1 MDTLFQNKL
10 NEIEEKVNNN
20 KLDDAEKLAKELY
33 TEAVNKND
41 KAAIGYASKYIGQSA
56 FNKGLFQESFESYQR
71 SYANFKEIN
80 DSKGMISALNY
91 LSLLFT
97 EIGDFRNALKYML
110 EVLNIIN
117 SEKAFEIHRF
127 STINNIAILFT
138 SLKEY
143 DLALKYLN
151 ECFLLLKGNND
162 LKLNAVILFNIAE
175 VYCYKK
181 DYIKAKSYLEQS
193 RKESIAVEDK
203 AGISFCKSLDASLIV
218 LNGKNLK
225 AAQDIFQ
232 DALTGVYKY
241 GTRYDVLDVYSIFYR
256 TLYDKK
262 EYSTVKNIL
271 IKALSLAIEVK
282 SYVKQKEICGM
293 LHNIYRLE
301 DDYKNA
307 YESLVKKQQIDDI
320 SNSLIKDIQ
329 VNYLSET
336 YSIESSKLQME
347 ELESSVSTLKAL
359 AEMGNA
365 ITSSL
370 DINKI
375 FKILINT
382 LPNILKLN
390 SFGIAIIDNA
400 GSNLKYHFYDDKVG
414 IINKTFDLD
423 DDSILMNLSI
433 KANQE
438 IVIYDT
444 KDIKGYKS
452 KYNEETARLI
462 YNSNCRSI
470 LFCPLIYEG
479 RVIGGITAQSQIS
492 HTFSYKNLEI
502 LRIMASYVSVA
513 VTNQI
518 KTQYLEEISHL
529 DGLTQLYNR
538 HALSEYLEGSTSIYD
553 KKDMPL
559 AAIMIDIDY
568 LKQYNDNYGHVKG
581 DTCIKTVAHIIL
593 KVVNKYSGKA
603 FRYGGDEFLII
614 MENTDT
620 ERCDKIISSI
630 YKKLEAENLENLYS
644 KISNRVTITAG
655 AAIINENMFN
665 YKNLYHRAD
674 EALYEAKKKGKNTY
688 LIKG

>member
-10 NEIEEKVNNN
+10 NEIEEKVNGN
-20 KLDDAEKLAKELY
+20 KLADAEKLAKELY
-33 TEAVNKND
+33 TQAVDKNE
-41 KAAIGYASKYIGQSA
+41 KAAIGYASKYIGQIA

-71 SYANFKEIN
+71 CCANFKAIN
-80 DSKGMISALNY
+80 DSKGQIYALNG

-97 EIGDFRNALKYML
+97 QIGDFRNALKYML
-110 EVLNIIN
+110 EVLSIVNN
-117 SEKAFEIHRF
+117 ERAFEVHRF
-127 STINNIAILFT
+127 SAMNNIALLFIN
-138 SLKEY
+138 LKEY
-143 DLALKYLN
+143 DSALKYLN
-151 ECFLLLKGNND
+151 ECFLLSNKNND
-162 LKLNAVILFNIAE
+162 LKLNAIILFNMAE

-181 DYIKAKSYLEQS
+181 NYTKAKSYLEQS
-193 RKESIAVEDK
+193 RKESVIVEDK
-203 AGISFCKSLDASLIV
+203 AGLSFCRSLDAALIV
-218 LNGKNLK
+218 LNEKNLK

-232 DALTGVYKY
+232 DALSDIYKY

-256 TLYDKK
+256 TLYNEK
-262 EYSTVKNIL
+262 EYSAVKNVL
-271 IKALSLAIEVK
+271 IKALSLAEEVK
-282 SYVKQKEICGM
+282 SYVKQKEICDM
-293 LHNIYRLE
+293 LQNIYKIEE
-301 DDYKNA
+301 DFKNA
-307 YESLVKKQQIDDI
+307 YETLLKKQQLYEI
-320 SNSLIKDIQ
+320 SNSLIKDMQ

-336 YSIESSKLQME
+336 YSTASSKLQME

-375 FKILINT
+375 FKILISN

-400 GSNLKYHFYDDKVG
+400 GSKLKYHFYDDKDG
-414 IINKTFDLD
+414 ITNKTFDLD

-452 KYNEETARLI
+452 KYNEEIAKLI
-462 YNSNCRSI
+462 YNSECRSI
-470 LFCPLIYEG
+470 LFCPLIYENQI
-479 RVIGGITAQSQIS
+479 IGGITAQSQIS

-538 HALSEYLEGSTSIYD
+538 HALSEYLEENTSIYD
-553 KKDMPL
+553 MEDMPL
-559 AAIMIDIDY
+559 AAIMMDIDY
-568 LKQYNDNYGHVKG
+568 LKQFNDNYGHVKG

-614 MENTDT
+614 MKNTDA

-630 YKKLEAENLENLYS
+630 YTKLEAENLEHLYS

-655 AAIINENMFN
+655 AAIINENIFN

-674 EALYEAKKKGKNTY
+674 EALYEAKKKARNTY

>member
-1 MDTLFQNKL
+1 MDTVFQNKL
-10 NEIEEKVNNN
+10 NEIEEKVNSN
-20 KLDDAEKLAKELY
+20 KSADAEKLAKELY
-33 TEAVNKND
+33 TEAVNKNE
-41 KAAIGYASKYIGQSA
+41 KAAIGYASKYVGQLA

-80 DSKGMISALNY
+80 DSKGQIYALTG

-97 EIGDFRNALKYML
+97 ETGDFRNALKYML

-117 SEKAFEIHRF
+117 SERAFEIHRF

-143 DLALKYLN
+143 DSALKYLN
-151 ECFLLLKGNND
+151 ECFLLSKENND
-162 LKLNAVILFNIAE
+162 IKLNAIILFNMAE
-175 VYCYKK
+175 VYCYKENYA
-181 DYIKAKSYLEQS
+181 DSKSYLEQS
-193 RKESIAVEDK
+193 RKESAAVEDK
-203 AGISFCKSLDASLIV
+203 VGLSFCRSLDAALIV
-218 LNGKNLK
+218 LSEKNLK
-225 AAQDIFQ
+225 EAQDIFQ
-232 DALTGVYKY
+232 NALTDINKY
-241 GTRYDVLDVYSIFYR
+241 GTKYDVLDVYSIFYR
-256 TLYDKK
+256 TLYGRK
-262 EYSTVKNIL
+262 EYSAVKDVL
-271 IKALSLAIEVK
+271 IKALSLAAEVK
-282 SYVKQKEICGM
+282 SYVKQKEIYGM
-293 LHNIYRLE
+293 LHNIYKFE
-301 DDYKNA
+301 EDYKNA
-307 YESLVKKQQIDDI
+307 YETLLKKQQLNEM
-320 SNSLIKDIQ
+320 SNSLMKDMQ

-336 YSIESSKLQME
+336 YSTASSKLQLE
-347 ELESSVSTLKAL
+347 ELEFSVNTLKAL
-359 AEMGNA
+359 AVVGNA

-375 FKILINT
+375 FKILISN

-390 SFGIAIIDNA
+390 NFGIAIIDNA
-400 GSNLKYHFYDDKVG
+400 DSKLKYHFYDDKDG
-414 IINKTFDLD
+414 ITYETFDLD

-444 KDIKGYKS
+444 KDINEYKS
-452 KYNEETARLI
+452 KYNEEIARLI

-470 LFCPLIYEG
+470 LFCPLIYENQ
-479 RVIGGITAQSQIS
+479 VIGGITAQSRIS

-518 KTQYLEEISHL
+518 KTKYLEEISHL
-529 DGLTQLYNR
+529 DGLTLLYNR
-538 HALSEYLEGSTSIYD
+538 HALSEYLEGSTSIYGT
-553 KKDMPL
+553 KDMPL

-568 LKQYNDNYGHVKG
+568 LKQFNDNYGHVKG
-581 DTCIKTVAHIIL
+581 DNCIKTVADIIL
-593 KVVNKYSGKA
+593 KAVNKCSGKA

-614 MENTDT
+614 MENTDA
-620 ERCDKIISSI
+620 ERCDKIISRI
-630 YKKLEAENLENLYS
+630 YSKLEAENLEHLYS

-655 AAIINENMFN
+655 AAIINENIFN

-674 EALYEAKKKGKNTY
+674 EALYEAKKRGRNTY